1 MASLSQKEFTKNMK
15 KAFTMIELIIVL
27 VVIGIIASYTIP
39 RIKRDIRAEA
49 INHMLTMIRYTQ
61 NLALHDSKH
70 NRFDP
75 RWQRGYWRFQIA
87 NCSNGSGLYYSI
99 GTDINHNRGID
110 QNESAIDPSNGKL
123 TFWMGTQDCTKN
135 NSATSF
141 YIKVSPNIFITQKYG
156 IKAVTFNSCQIYKD
170 GRTRSSVRHIG
181 FDRLGRP
188 YKSFTKSIK
197 PNNWGYIVKD
207 CTIRFD
213 FIDSS
218 INSFTI
224 TIPNESGY
232 AYLKENKNL

>member
-1 MASLSQKEFTKNMK
+1 MK

-27 VVIGIIASYTIP
+27 VVVGIIASYTIP

-70 NRFDP
+70 NRFNP
-75 RWQRGYWRFQIA
+75 RWQKAYWRFQIA
-87 NCSNGSGLYYSI
+87 NCSNGSGLYYLI
-99 GTDINHNRGID
+99 GTDINYNNGID
-110 QNESAIDPSNGKL
+110 QNESAVDPSNGKL
-123 TFWMGTQDCTKN
+123 TFWTGYEDCTKY
-135 NSATSF
+135 STSSL
-141 YIKVSPNIFITQKYG
+141 YKKVSPNIFITQRYG
-156 IKAVTFNSCQIYKD
+156 IKAVTFNSCQIYKNR
-170 GRTRSSVRHIG
+170 RTRSSARHIG

-188 YKSFTKSIK
+188 YKSFTASTK
-197 PNNWGYIVKD
+197 PNNWGYMVKD

-218 INSFTI
+218 INPFTI